1 MALGQQQP
9 EGKGVIIGYLSTAL
23 MGTLGGTAL
32 MWSHGALEAALAAP
46 IGGSLSVILA
56 AAWTMSRSSAST
68 FSRQSKRK
76 VAAHF
81 TPVWT
86 AAARLA

>member
-23 MGTLGGTAL
+23 MGALGGSAL
-32 MWSHGALEAALAAP
+32 MWSYGALEAALAAP
-46 IGGSLSVILA
+46 ISGSLSVLIA
-56 AAWTMSRSSAST
+56 AAWTLFRRSAKASDYQLQ
-68 FSRQSKRK
+68 RR

-81 TPVWT
+81 TPMWT
-86 AAARLA
+86 AAAHA